1 MYLHIYKTLHCPQ
14 NTWVRKYSGE
24 CAKAGGPWPVVI
36 FLLLLMAMV
45 MVWCWTVATVAV
57 NNVIVQC
64 SAGIFLTLSTLKYQF
79 LYTCLFILFFSS
91 LSSLPLSVSP
101 DWSFSPRFTIH
112 KAYNF
117 FSDVYA
123 VCHLFESKLVN
134 MCSFPLDTVC
144 VSSSPHGF
152 ISFWVR
158 VWVKRLHKLIDLNSC
173 ANFVYIY
180 FCVCGL

>member
-45 MVWCWTVATVAV
+45 MLWCWTVATVAV

-117 FSDVYA
+117 SVMCMPCVIFLNRSLWICARFHWTQCAFHPHRMDSSV
-123 VCHLFESKLVN
+123 FE
-134 MCSFPLDTVC
+134 
-144 VSSSPHGF
+144 
-152 ISFWVR
+152 
-158 VWVKRLHKLIDLNSC
+158 
-173 ANFVYIY
+173 
-180 FCVCGL
+180 CVCEWNACINWST